1 MKPKKKK
8 QTYSKP
14 TLHPRNK
21 HQGRYDFEVLTKSN
35 PQLKQ
40 FVEPNKVGEDSINF
54 FNPNAVKELNRTL
67 LLSQYNLE
75 FWDIPNGYLCPPIP
89 GRADY
94 IHHMADLVR
103 SSNFG
108 RNPKGSNI
116 KCLDIGVGA
125 NCIYPIIGSQEY
137 NWSFIGSD
145 IDENSIESVQ
155 KIIQKNSSLKNKID
169 ARLQKR
175 SKDFLYGVLKKDEKI
190 DLTVCNPPFHSSK
203 EEANAGSV
211 RKVSNLKGKRVKTPT
226 LNFAGQS
233 NELWCEGGEE
243 RFIRQMMK
251 ESKKF
256 AKSCFWFS
264 TLVSKSSHLSGFEK
278 VLTSL
283 DVTESKIIPVG
294 HGNKTS
300 RILAWTFLEKEE
312 RIDWAKSRWKE

>member
-54 FNPNAVKELNRTL
+54 FNPNAVKELNRAL

-145 IDENSIESVQ
+145 IDEDSIESVQ

-169 ARLQKR
+169 AKGIKLVSGKKPIKKAERNGPAIVKQEKR
-175 SKDFLYGVLKKDEKI
+175 
-190 DLTVCNPPFHSSK
+190 
-203 EEANAGSV
+203 EEAYPALS
-211 RKVSNLKGKRVKTPT
+211 LKGANACT
-226 LNFAGQS
+226 
-233 NELWCEGGEE
+233 
-243 RFIRQMMK
+243 
-251 ESKKF
+251 
-256 AKSCFWFS
+256 
-264 TLVSKSSHLSGFEK
+264 
-278 VLTSL
+278 
-283 DVTESKIIPVG
+283 
-294 HGNKTS
+294 
-300 RILAWTFLEKEE
+300 
-312 RIDWAKSRWKE
+312 